1 MGPFCPRYLRGGV
14 VVLVDSVEAFP
25 EVTDGGN
32 GQAHFSGGAAG
43 GVCKKCGTRLPAGA
57 KFCSECGTPVETLCP
72 KCGAKL
78 LENAKF
84 CPECG
89 EKLK

>member
-1 MGPFCPRYLRGGV
+1 MRRGSPRGREILRALRRKNRRRRGGRR
-14 VVLVDSVEAFP
+14 L
-25 EVTDGGN
+25 
-32 GQAHFSGGAAG
+32 Q
-43 GVCKKCGTRLPAGA
+43 KCGTRLLAGA